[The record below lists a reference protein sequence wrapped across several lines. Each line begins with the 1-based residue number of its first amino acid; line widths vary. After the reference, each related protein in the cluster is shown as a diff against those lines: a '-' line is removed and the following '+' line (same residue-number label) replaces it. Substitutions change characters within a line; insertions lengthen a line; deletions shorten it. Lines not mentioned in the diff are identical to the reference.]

1 MSDSLHRA
9 RLIPLL
15 CGICLFV
22 QLITLPN
29 LRLPLPLGTED
40 VFISDWLLRA
50 FPLQAAALQAKEI
63 WRIFS
68 YVLLHGS
75 WWHLGF
81 NLLGLWITGITLER
95 LLGWC
100 QMALLLL
107 LASAAGA
114 TGFFTSLL
122 LDPRLS
128 PQLNCIGASALLTAC
143 LGVAT
148 TLAPKETLTLWV
160 IVFPLRI
167 KALYLAPLL
176 FLIFCAE
183 AFFPNLGTAYG
194 AHLGGWLIGMLI
206 GFILHPSSSSPK
218 GNTP

>member
-1 MSDSLHRA
+1 MSDTLHRA
-9 RLIPLL
+9 QLIPLL

-22 QLITLPN
+22 QLITSPN
-29 LRLPLPLGTED
+29 FRLPLPLGTED

-50 FPLQAAALQAKEI
+50 FPLQAVALQAKEI

-81 NLLGLWITGITLER
+81 NLFGLWITGVTLER
-95 LLGWC
+95 LLGWRK
-100 QMALLLL
+100 MTLLLL
-107 LASAAGA
+107 CGAAAGA
-114 TGFFTSLL
+114 LGFLASRL
-122 LDPRLS
+122 LDPRLF

-143 LGVAT
+143 LGVVT

-183 AFFPNLGTAYG
+183 AFFPEFGTAYG
-194 AHLGGWLIGMLI
+194 AHLGGWIAGLIAGL
-206 GFILHPSSSSPK
+206 LLRPSSSSPK

>member
-22 QLITLPN
+22 QLITSPN
-29 LRLPLPLGTED
+29 FRLPLPLGTED
-40 VFISDWLLRA
+40 LFISDWLLRA
-50 FPLQAAALQAKEI
+50 FPLQSVALQAKEI

-95 LLGWC
+95 LLGWRK
-100 QMALLLL
+100 MTLLLL
-107 LASAAGA
+107 CGAAAGA
-114 TGFFTSLL
+114 LGFLASLL

-128 PQLNCIGASALLTAC
+128 PQLTCIGASALLTTC

-148 TLAPKETLTLWV
+148 TLAPKETLTLWL

-183 AFFPNLGTAYG
+183 ASFPNLGTAYG

-206 GFILHPSSSSPK
+206 GFFLHPSSSSPK

>member
-22 QLITLPN
+22 QLITSPN
-29 LRLPLPLGTED
+29 FRLPLPLGAED
-40 VFISDWLLRA
+40 LFISDWMLRA
-50 FPLQAAALQAKEI
+50 FPLQAAALKAHEV
-63 WRIFS
+63 WRIFTYS
-68 YVLLHGS
+68 LLHGS

-81 NLLGLWITGITLER
+81 NLFGLWITGITLER
-95 LLGWC
+95 LLGWHK
-100 QMALLLL
+100 MLLLLL

-114 TGFFTSLL
+114 TGFFATLL

-128 PQLNCIGASALLTAC
+128 PQLTCIGASALLTTC

-148 TLAPKETLTLWV
+148 TLAPKERLTLWL

-183 AFFPNLGTAYG
+183 ASFPNLGTAYG

>member
-22 QLITLPN
+22 QLITSPN
-29 LRLPLPLGTED
+29 FRLPLPLGTED
-40 VFISDWLLRA
+40 LFISDWLLRA
-50 FPLQAAALQAKEI
+50 FPLQAVALQAKEI

-81 NLLGLWITGITLER
+81 NLFGLWITGVTLER
-95 LLGWC
+95 LLGWRK
-100 QMALLLL
+100 MTLLLCG
-107 LASAAGA
+107 AAAGA
-114 TGFFTSLL
+114 LGFLASLL

-148 TLAPKETLTLWV
+148 TLAPKETLTLWL

-176 FLIFCAE
+176 LLLFCVE
-183 AFFPNLGTAYG
+183 AFFPELGTAYG
-194 AHLGGWLIGMLI
+194 AHLGGWIAGLIA
-206 GFILHPSSSSPK
+206 GFLLRPSSSSPK
-218 GNTP
+218 GNTL